1 MRALCGRCR
10 RTRVRARADRWGAA
24 QASPVYQGGAGGA
37 RRARRSDRASRASRE
52 HAGAAQASR
61 AHAGERRSDRASRE
75 HAGEGTAA
83 GAPPKAWGH
92 PHPSQQQ
99 KRPYKP
105 AHGDISGGSGRNPT
119 AVLPYGRRGGAG
131 RPHGFTSVN
140 TQGMIWVYKRKRGG
154 IYICKGSTHTHTGAG
169 AGGTGAHWAR
179 RAPHRTQ
186 WSDPQSGGR
195 RGGAETGTEGA
206 RAPRPPR
213 TGAGA
218 GCLYNPAKKATTLTG
233 SSQQCI
239 TNNAI
244 NLPSRRP
251 YYAYLRRH
259 NPRRSH

>member
-10 RTRVRARADRWGAA
+10 RTRIRARADRWGAA

-37 RRARRSDRASRASRE
+37 RRARGSDRASRASQE

-61 AHAGERRSDRASRE
+61 AHAGEGRSNRASRE

-83 GAPPKAWGH
+83 GAPPKGGGA

-99 KRPYKP
+99 KRPYKH
-105 AHGDISGGSGRNPT
+105 AHEDFTEGSGRNST
-119 AVLPYGRRGGAG
+119 AVLPYGRRGDA
-131 RPHGFTSVN
+131 RSPHGFTSVN
-140 TQGMIWVYKRKRGG
+140 TQGMIRIYNRKRWR

-179 RAPHRTQ
+179 RAPHHTQ
-186 WSDPQSGGR
+186 RSDPQSGGG
-195 RGGAETGTEGA
+195 RGGAQTGTGGA

-218 GCLYNPAKKATTLTG
+218 GCLYTLTKRPP
-233 SSQQCI
+233 SSRTAVSKYI

-244 NLPSRRP
+244 NLPSRCP
-251 YYAYLRRH
+251 YYAY
-259 NPRRSH
+259 PRPRSPHRSR